1 MNNWQMEF
9 ESQFLLLIKILNSHI
24 IHSSTMKEFNV
35 HLNTIPGV
43 WQKLSELQKFEVG
56 EF

>member
-9 ESQFLLLIKILNSHI
+9 ESQFLLLIKILDSHI

-35 HLNTIPGV
+35 DLNTIPGV